1 MTVEENIGI
10 GVEKKKRK
18 EETARFIKM
27 FFLEGLEKKYP
38 YMLSGGQKQRT
49 ALARIMILHPDMILL
64 DEPFSAVDNC
74 LKWKLEQQILKLSQS
89 YAHTI
94 LFVSHNRD
102 EVYRLCKK
110 LAVLHHGK
118 VEVTG
123 EKREIF
129 RNPQTVSAAALTGCE
144 NIAAFVVKEQTLY
157 CEEWNLKKRGADFEK
172 VKGAFLGIRA
182 CDIKVEKTK
191 EHADI
196 RCTVE
201 SVIESVADW
210 IYFLRPVGAVR
221 TLRMEISK
229 NKMPL
234 YQEGHEIF
242 ISISREKILFLR

>member
-1 MTVEENIGI
+1 M
-10 GVEKKKRK
+10 
-18 EETARFIKM
+18 
-27 FFLEGLEKKYP
+27 
-38 YMLSGGQKQRT
+38 
-49 ALARIMILHPDMILL
+49 
-64 DEPFSAVDNC
+64 
-74 LKWKLEQQILKLSQS
+74 
-89 YAHTI
+89 
-94 LFVSHNRD
+94 
-102 EVYRLCKK
+102 
-110 LAVLHHGK
+110 LHHGK

>member
-1 MTVEENIGI
+1 M
-10 GVEKKKRK
+10 
-18 EETARFIKM
+18 
-27 FFLEGLEKKYP
+27 
-38 YMLSGGQKQRT
+38 
-49 ALARIMILHPDMILL
+49 
-64 DEPFSAVDNC
+64 
-74 LKWKLEQQILKLSQS
+74 
-89 YAHTI
+89 
-94 LFVSHNRD
+94 
-102 EVYRLCKK
+102 
-110 LAVLHHGK
+110 
-118 VEVTG
+118 
-123 EKREIF
+123 
-129 RNPQTVSAAALTGCE
+129 
-144 NIAAFVVKEQTLY
+144 KEQTLY